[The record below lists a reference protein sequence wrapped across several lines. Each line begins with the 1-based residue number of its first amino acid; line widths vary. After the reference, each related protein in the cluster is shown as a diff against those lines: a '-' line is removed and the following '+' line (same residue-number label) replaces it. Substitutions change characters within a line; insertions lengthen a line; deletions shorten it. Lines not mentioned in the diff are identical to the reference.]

1 MNDEKFYFFDM
12 DGTIVEY
19 RRDADVEKMK
29 QPGYFYNLKP
39 EWNMILAM
47 KLLKSMYPNQV
58 FVLTTVYPNEL
69 TYSVREK
76 VLYRDKIIPFMK
88 DNFIMV
94 NGDIGETKQNKVES
108 IVGGPIN
115 ENCLLI
121 DDYSV
126 NLKSWEE
133 SGGRPVKYKNGIN
146 NNNNTPHKYSVNC
159 YMDPE
164 TVVATLLKF

>member
-12 DGTIVEY
+12 DGTLVEY
-19 RRDADVEKMK
+19 RRDADVDKMK
-29 QPGYFYNLKP
+29 QQGYFYNLKP

-47 KLLKSMYPNQV
+47 KRLHEIFPNRV
-58 FVLTTVYPNEL
+58 YVLTAVYPDEFSF
-69 TYSVREK
+69 SVDEK
-76 VLYRDKIIPFMK
+76 YRYMKKIFPFMENNYITV
-88 DNFIMV
+88 DVPM
-94 NGDIGETKQNKVES
+94 GETKQDKVLSLIGRS
-108 IVGGPIN
+108 IDK
-115 ENCLLI
+115 NCLLI

-164 TVVATLLKF
+164 TVAATLLKF